1 MHIAQVD
8 RAFHPLEILSLY
20 LSLTLENLLHRE
32 IENDRA
38 TNPAALNIIVRSI
51 SYSTI

>member
-8 RAFHPLEILSLY
+8 RAFHPLEIPTLSL
-20 LSLTLENLLHRE
+20 SLVLENLLHRE

-38 TNPAALNIIVRSI
+38 TNPVVLGIIIRSI
-51 SYSTI
+51 I

>member
-8 RAFHPLEILSLY
+8 RAFQPLEIPILSLS
-20 LSLTLENLLHRE
+20 LSLENLLHHE

-38 TNPAALNIIVRSI
+38 TNPTALSIIVRSI
-51 SYSTI
+51 L